1 MAVAD
6 GSWSDLN
13 IWPHISSA
21 RGIVLLYFTSLKRIL
36 RLLAFHGIVLV
47 TLQLLLSSPLINI
60 WSPDCLLPV
69 LGGCDGHWAGW
80 GLGWL
85 VAGLGWLGWAG
96 CGLGS
101 TLCHPNI
108 LSSSSVAQ
116 CSAVQC
122 SAADI
127 AHLTSCWRPRDPPPP
142 SRCSLPRTAL
152 VHMVS
157 RDKSVTSSSSVFLFP
172 SSRMSSWWP
181 GVQQ

>member
-36 RLLAFHGIVLV
+36 RLLAFHGVVLV
-47 TLQLLLSSPLINI
+47 TLQLLLSSPLMLINI

-69 LGGCDGHWAGW
+69 LGGCDGRWAGW
-80 GLGWL
+80 GLGW
-85 VAGLGWLGWAG
+85 AGLG
-96 CGLGS
+96 S
-101 TLCHPNI
+101 PLCHPNI

-127 AHLTSCWRPRDPPPP
+127 AHLASCWRPRDPTRP